1 MRYLTVLFLIILNFA
16 CQKEIS
22 VPTSEF
28 EYNKNKW
35 ESLGVNSYKYT
46 FQISCFCIPDVTLP
60 KVIEVIDGEIMSV
73 NEISYDDE
81 LHWGILSI
89 AQLFDVIE
97 KAEKNNVAVLDVKYH
112 QEQGYPISV
121 YIDRDKMIAD
131 EEMDYSV
138 TSLSY

>member
-1 MRYLTVLFLIILNFA
+1 MRRLTPLVLTIISFA

-22 VPTSEF
+22 VPLSAF

-35 ESLGVNSYKYT
+35 ESLDVDSYKYT
-46 FQISCFCIPDVTLP
+46 FQISCFCTYDVTLP
-60 KVIEVIDGEIMSV
+60 KVIEVIDGEIISV
-73 NEISYDDE
+73 NEIPYDDE

-97 KAEKNNVAVLDVKYH
+97 KAEKNNVAVLEVKYH
-112 QEQGYPISV
+112 LDQGYPISV